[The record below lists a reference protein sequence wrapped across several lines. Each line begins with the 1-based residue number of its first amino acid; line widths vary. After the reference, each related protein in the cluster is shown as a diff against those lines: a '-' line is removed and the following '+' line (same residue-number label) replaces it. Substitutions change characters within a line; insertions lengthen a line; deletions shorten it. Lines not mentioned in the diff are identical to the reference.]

1 MGDGTG
7 MIYDLHLPG
16 DFLAIH
22 LTSNDEKWREVVS
35 CARGG
40 MNTYVEDKTEGG
52 NYIFG
57 NMSEDDGW
65 QQQKKL
71 QVCVKSRKLARS
83 FNLNLKRNSLH
94 QIERP
99 KINGKSSNEKP

>member
-1 MGDGTG
+1 MTKSG
-7 MIYDLHLPG
+7 
-16 DFLAIH
+16 
-22 LTSNDEKWREVVS
+22 REVVS

-40 MNTYVEDKTEGG
+40 MNTHVEDEIEGC

-57 NMSEDDGW
+57 NMSGDDRR

-83 FNLNLKRNSLH
+83 FNLNLKG
-94 QIERP
+94 IVY
-99 KINGKSSNEKP
+99 IG